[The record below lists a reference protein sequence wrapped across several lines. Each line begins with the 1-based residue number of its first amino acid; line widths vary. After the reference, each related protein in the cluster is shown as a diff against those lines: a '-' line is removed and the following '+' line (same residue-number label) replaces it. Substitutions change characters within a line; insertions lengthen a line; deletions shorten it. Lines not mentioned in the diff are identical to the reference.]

1 MKTALTDHEVSMCD
15 DAPDEKP
22 YRPPPPSSGEPTT
35 RVCPDCLRDPDH
47 GTPDGR
53 RPIEE
58 FRLITGKAAARYANK
73 TRRFAY
79 CHYHEYKR
87 IRARLAQR
95 MQDDPLGMRRTLTAT
110 RRRYDERLKANP
122 ASRAARSRALSMK
135 RRLKHLKFLRDTDP
149 AYAERIREQG
159 RQSRARMTEERKAE
173 IKAYKAQW
181 FQDMVDRE
189 IAAGRRPPRGMTRKQ
204 WKLMKKNAAT
214 APPPPPP
221 ESENESGS

>member
-1 MKTALTDHEVSMCD
+1 MMRTSMCD

-22 YRPPPPSSGEPTT
+22 YHPPPPSPGEPTT

-58 FRLITGKAAARYANK
+58 FRLITGKAAAHYANK

-79 CHYHEYKR
+79 CHYHEQKR
-87 IRARLAQR
+87 ARARLVQR
-95 MQDDPLGMRRTLTAT
+95 MQEDPLGMRHTKRAQ
-110 RRRYDERLKANP
+110 RRRYQETLKANP
-122 ASRAARSRALSMK
+122 HSRAARAKAQYIK
-135 RRLKHLKFLRDTDP
+135 RRLKHLQILRDTNP
-149 AYAERIREQG
+149 EYAERVREQN

-214 APPPPPP
+214 APPPPQP

>member
-1 MKTALTDHEVSMCD
+1 MND

-22 YRPPPPSSGEPTT
+22 YYPPPPSRGEPTT

-87 IRARLAQR
+87 IRARLVQR
-95 MQDDPLGMRRTLTAT
+95 MQKDPLGMKRAQSAQR
-110 RRRYDERLKANP
+110 RRRYLELKANP
-122 ASRAARSRALSMK
+122 NSPAARAKALRTK
-135 RRLKHLKFLRDTDP
+135 QTQKRLKILRDTDP
-149 AYAERIREQG
+149 TYVDRIREQN
-159 RQSRARMTEERKAE
+159 RQCRARMTEERKAE

-189 IAAGRRPPRGMTRKQ
+189 IAAGRRPPRGMSRKQ

-214 APPPPPP
+214 APPPPPTA
-221 ESENESGS
+221 SETESGS

>member
-1 MKTALTDHEVSMCD
+1 MFD

-79 CHYHEYKR
+79 CHYHEKKR

-95 MQDDPLGMRRTLTAT
+95 MQDDPLGMRRTLAAA
-110 RRRYDERLKANP
+110 RRRYGERLKANP
-122 ASRAARSRALSMK
+122 TSRVARSRALAMK
-135 RRLKHLKFLRDTDP
+135 QKLKHLKFLRDTDP